1 MVEILSFNTFV
12 CNNYFYVYLVLRQ
25 NLLTSLTTHL
35 FSQQPT
41 YSMRG
46 DKMINKEQIK
56 KLRDNAELAWAAY
69 GYFDRLKYNYAQDED
84 SKKALKEFREIKKD
98 ENATI
103 TPADI
108 LDITYKYHLDED
120 GKPKDG
126 IIFGFFADELFS
138 GDMSPFQAKKFFE
151 RYDLLIHQPNTS
163 NGFSATLFGEKKK
176 TKEYRI

>member
-1 MVEILSFNTFV
+1 
-12 CNNYFYVYLVLRQ
+12 
-25 NLLTSLTTHL
+25 
-35 FSQQPT
+35 
-41 YSMRG
+41 
-46 DKMINKEQIK
+46 MINKEQIK

-138 GDMSPFQAKKFFE
+138 GDMSPFQAKKFCE

-163 NGFSATLFGEKKK
+163 NGFSATLFGEKRKQK
-176 TKEYRI
+176 NAESKLLKELQCF